1 MSSPSLTT
9 WRPPTGAASTGTSD
23 GMVATPLSN
32 MRVIP
37 HGATG
42 ADQIL
47 DGLPPLL
54 QALADADI
62 DVTVIAGPAML
73 EEPSTT
79 ILAWSTRSVLWVVE
93 SGEVTEHQARDAAE
107 QLALAGATPFGIAVV
122 DGTG

>member
-1 MSSPSLTT
+1 MDCRRCS
-9 WRPPTGAASTGTSD
+9 R
-23 GMVATPLSN
+23 
-32 MRVIP
+32 RF
-37 HGATG
+37 
-42 ADQIL
+42 
-47 DGLPPLL
+47 
-54 QALADADI
+54 ADADI

-73 EEPSTT
+73 EESSTT